1 MSGFLTY
8 LLIGTTFTFIQDTLI
23 KTLGTEEFTNVE
35 RVVLIF
41 IWPIGLLLSVYYF
54 IKTFFGR

>member
-8 LLIGTTFTFIQDTLI
+8 LLIGTIFTFIQDTLI

>member
-8 LLIGTTFTFIQDTLI
+8 LLIWTTFTFIQDTLI
-23 KTLGTEEFTNVE
+23 KTLGTEEFSNVE

>member
-23 KTLGTEEFTNVE
+23 KTLGTEEFSNVE

>member
-35 RVVLIF
+35 RVVLIL

>member
-8 LLIGTTFTFIQDTLI
+8 LLIGTTFTFIQDVLI
-23 KTLGTEEFTNVE
+23 KKLGTEEFTNVE
-35 RVVLIF
+35 RVVLIL

>member
-23 KTLGTEEFTNVE
+23 KKLGTEEFTNVE
-35 RVVLIF
+35 RVVLIL